1 MSETT
6 YRFRG
11 HTPPS
16 EGSRMSVLEPAVEGT
31 VATLRLY
38 DPIDDWGGWWG
49 VSAKEFAES
58 LAKLPTDTTEIHL
71 HLNSPGGLV
80 SEAVAILNQLRQH
93 PARVVAIIDGL
104 AASAASFIAAGA
116 DETVMGRNSELMIHD
131 AWGFAFGNAADLEK
145 YAGYLNRVSNNVAS
159 IYAAKAGGSTADWRD
174 LMRAESWFSAQEA
187 VDAGL
192 ADRVEGADVDDE
204 DLAAAASFDLSQF
217 TYPGRHAA
225 PSPHARRAT
234 ASARAAAHMP
244 PAEPVEIINPP
255 KEGTAMADLIKGLRE
270 RLGIPADAQVDDE
283 GILDAV
289 DTALAA
295 RQESYTPPEGT
306 VLMDASQLADLQAAA
321 EEGRQARQQQVRAER
336 EQLVDGAV
344 NDGRIPPARRDHWLN
359 LLEKDDEGGRQALA
373 SLAPGTIP
381 LAPVGYTGGVDEAS
395 DEDRL
400 YTKAWGT
407 GTTEKKEA

>member
-1 MSETT
+1 
-6 YRFRG
+6 
-11 HTPPS
+11 
-16 EGSRMSVLEPAVEGT
+16 MSVLEPAVEGT

-38 DPIDDWGGWWG
+38 DPIDDWGGYWG

-104 AASAASFIAAGA
+104 AASAASFLAAGA
-116 DETVMGRNSELMIHD
+116 DETVMGRNTELMIHD

-145 YAGYLNRVSNNVAS
+145 YSDYLNRVSNNIAS
-159 IYAAKAGGSTADWRD
+159 IYSAKAGGSTADWRD

-192 ADRVEGADVDDE
+192 ADRVEGLDVVDE

-217 TYPGRHAA
+217 TYPGRNAA

-234 ASARAAAHMP
+234 ASARAVAPMP
-244 PAEPVEIINPP
+244 PAEPVENINPP

-270 RLGIPADAQVDDE
+270 RLGIPADSQLDDD
-283 GILDAV
+283 GILNAV
-289 DTALAA
+289 DAALAA
-295 RQESYTPPEGT
+295 RQEFTPPEGT
-306 VLMDASQLADLQAAA
+306 VLMDTAQLTDLQAAA
-321 EEGRQARQQQVRAER
+321 EQGRQARQEQIRAER
-336 EQLVDGAV
+336 VSLVDAAIA
-344 NDGRIPPARRDHWLN
+344 DGRIPLARKDHWLAQ
-359 LLEKDDEGGRQALA
+359 LEADDEGARTVLA
-373 SLAPGTIP
+373 SLAPNTIP
-381 LAPVGYTGGVDEAS
+381 LTPVGYTGGVDEAS

-407 GTTEKKEA
+407 TEKKEA

>member
-16 EGSRMSVLEPAVEGT
+16 EGSRMSVLEPAVEGST
-31 VATLRLY
+31 ATLRLY
-38 DPIDDWGGWWG
+38 DPIDDWGGYWG
-49 VSAKEFAES
+49 VSAKEFAEA
-58 LAKLPTDTTEIHL
+58 LAKLPADTTEIHL

-93 PARVVAIIDGL
+93 PARVVAVVDGL

-145 YAGYLNRVSNNVAS
+145 YAGYLNRVSNNIAS
-159 IYAAKAGGSTADWRD
+159 IYSAKAGGSTADWRD
-174 LMRAESWFSAQEA
+174 LMRAESWYSAQEA

-192 ADRVEGADVDDE
+192 ADRVEGSDVVDE

-225 PSPHARRAT
+225 PSPHARRA
-234 ASARAAAHMP
+234 SHAAAAALEP
-244 PAEPVEIINPP
+244 PAEPVESINTHR
-255 KEGTAMADLIKGLRE
+255 KESAMADLIQGLRE
-270 RLGIPADAQVDDE
+270 RLGLPADAQVDDE
-283 GILDAV
+283 GILAAV
-289 DTALAA
+289 DSALAA
-295 RQESYTPPEGT
+295 RPESFTPPEGT
-306 VLMDASQLADLQAAA
+306 VLMDASQLANLQAAA

-336 EQLVDGAV
+336 ESLVDAAI
-344 NDGRIPPARRDHWLN
+344 NDGRIPPNGRDHYLN
-359 LLEKDDEGGRQALA
+359 LLDKDDEGTRAWLA
-373 SLAPGTIP
+373 SLAPNTIP

-400 YTKAWGT
+400 YVKAWGT
-407 GTTEKKEA
+407 TDKKEA